1 MLHGS
6 SNHGH
11 VSLSSDGD
19 AGDEADD
26 DDDDDAKHDERKSD
40 R

>member
-1 MLHGS
+1 M
-6 SNHGH
+6 
-11 VSLSSDGD
+11 SLPSDGD

-26 DDDDDAKHDERKSD
+26 DGDDDAKHGERKSD